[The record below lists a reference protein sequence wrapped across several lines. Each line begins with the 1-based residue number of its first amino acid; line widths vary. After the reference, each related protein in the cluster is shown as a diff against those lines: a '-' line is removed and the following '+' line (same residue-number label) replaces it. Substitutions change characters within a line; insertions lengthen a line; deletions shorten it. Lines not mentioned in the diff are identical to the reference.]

1 MPKNSS
7 KERGDLCK
15 KALDL
20 LRTGHDIGDVAGL
33 LGVSVR
39 TVQRWR
45 RKHEGEVTSIT
56 QPNTVVELSPVPIA
70 LPTDADIRDRIQHL
84 TAISLSTIEAIL
96 LSPDTRVAD
105 KLRACQLVLDASGHN
120 DPAVCVASRAID
132 FLHRLGYIITDPS
145 LPLEN
150 EGTRGL
156 SDEAAQWIKEK
167 ILFS

>member
-1 MPKNSS
+1 
-7 KERGDLCK
+7 
-15 KALDL
+15 
-20 LRTGHDIGDVAGL
+20 
-33 LGVSVR
+33 
-39 TVQRWR
+39 
-45 RKHEGEVTSIT
+45 VTSIT